1 MPRILLALIAL
12 LLITAGPAA
21 NAEQSKT
28 FGDYTIHYAAF
39 TTDMLSTEIA
49 RQYKIRR
56 SKNRVMLNIS
66 VLKKVM
72 ETTGQPVKAEVVAT
86 ATNLSRQ
93 LKRLTTRELRG
104 NGAIY
109 YIAETAVN
117 NEETLDF
124 NLNITPE
131 GESVALSFSFQQQF
145 FTE

>member
-1 MPRILLALIAL
+1 MPRIITAL
-12 LLITAGPAA
+12 LTLLLMTAGLTV

-39 TTDMLSTEIA
+39 TTDMLSTEVA

-56 SKNRVMLNIS
+56 SKNRAILNIS

-72 ETTGQPVKAEVVAT
+72 ETTGQPVKAQVEAT

-93 LKRLTTRELRG
+93 LKNLTTRELRG

-109 YIAETAVN
+109 SHRR
-117 NEETLDF
+117 D
-124 NLNITPE
+124 
-131 GESVALSFSFQQQF
+131 SRQQRG
-145 FTE
+145 TRT

>member
-1 MPRILLALIAL
+1 M
-12 LLITAGPAA
+12 G
-21 NAEQSKT
+21 
-28 FGDYTIHYAAF
+28 
-39 TTDMLSTEIA
+39 
-49 RQYKIRR
+49 
-56 SKNRVMLNIS
+56 
-66 VLKKVM
+66 
-72 ETTGQPVKAEVVAT
+72 TTGQPVKALVEAT

-93 LKRLTTRELRG
+93 LKTLNTRELSR

-124 NLNITPE
+124 ELHITPE

>member
-1 MPRILLALIAL
+1 MPRIITALFAL
-12 LLITAGPAA
+12 LLMTAGLTV

-39 TTDMLSTEIA
+39 TTDMLSTEVA

-56 SKNRVMLNIS
+56 SKNRAILNIS

-72 ETTGQPVKAEVVAT
+72 ETTGQPVKAQVEAT

-93 LKRLTTRELRG
+93 LKNLTPRELRG

-124 NLNITPE
+124 NLSITPE
-131 GESVALSFSFQQQF
+131 GESAALSFSFQQQF
-145 FTE
+145 FTD

>member
-1 MPRILLALIAL
+1 MPRIITALFAL
-12 LLITAGPAA
+12 LLMTAGLTV

-39 TTDMLSTEIA
+39 TTDMLSTEVA

-56 SKNRVMLNIS
+56 SKNRAILNIS

-72 ETTGQPVKAEVVAT
+72 ETTGQPVKAQVEAT

-93 LKRLTTRELRG
+93 LKNLTTRELQG

-124 NLNITPE
+124 NLSITPE

-145 FTE
+145 FTD